1 MTRIDRLVTL
11 RIASHIAIVIAIFFG
26 LIALVESLDG
36 YRFNYL
42 SDNQGQLFGF
52 MAIVVNAARWSM
64 RVLPVTVL
72 LGAILALLNLA
83 ANRELVIAKAS
94 GLSIWRLLRG
104 PFFFIIALALVISF
118 FVESKVAELN
128 RIIIPIPRTNITA
141 IGDSSQVWLRQN
153 AGEYRYVIHG
163 TRAGQENHVLSNLT
177 FYLPATEGVSR
188 IKAER
193 GTLNP
198 GEWQLENAI
207 LFGSNRE
214 PQRVANYRLETVSTR
229 AELELRLADTQD
241 FTLFELRDALASEL
255 TDPLA
260 RDAAAMRY
268 AKLLALPALLVG
280 SLLIAFAFTAGY
292 RRAESYGGTVIY
304 GIVLGFVVFV
314 ITEMA
319 DRAGAAGILDPT
331 FAAWGPATV
340 AIVTGLTVL
349 LHKEDGR
356 A

>member
-1 MTRIDRLVTL
+1 
-11 RIASHIAIVIAIFFG
+11 
-26 LIALVESLDG
+26 
-36 YRFNYL
+36 
-42 SDNQGQLFGF
+42 
-52 MAIVVNAARWSM
+52 
-64 RVLPVTVL
+64 
-72 LGAILALLNLA
+72 
-83 ANRELVIAKAS
+83 
-94 GLSIWRLLRG
+94 
-104 PFFFIIALALVISF
+104 
-118 FVESKVAELN
+118 VESKVAELN